1 MAMYMVQ
8 FSYADQAWAALTQ
21 HPQDYTI
28 PSRDLIEKLGGKM
41 IQMYYCFGEYNG
53 LMIFE
58 APDDISASAVSLSS
72 LAAGHLK
79 VNKITKLFTADEMV
93 LAIRKAGEI
102 GISRPESVAGHR
114 NASCPFRLKGERF
127 CNRFDLRF
135 KNDQR
140 LFIQCLSF
148 APRVFVLGHL

>member
-8 FSYADQAWAALTQ
+8 FAYADQAWAALTQ
-21 HPQDYTI
+21 HPQDSTV

-41 IQMYYCFGEYNG
+41 IQMYYCFGEYDG
-53 LMIFE
+53 LIIFE

-93 LAIRKAGEI
+93 LAMRKAGEI
-102 GISRPESVAGHR
+102 AYPGPKA
-114 NASCPFRLKGERF
+114 
-127 CNRFDLRF
+127 
-135 KNDQR
+135 
-140 LFIQCLSF
+140 
-148 APRVFVLGHL
+148 